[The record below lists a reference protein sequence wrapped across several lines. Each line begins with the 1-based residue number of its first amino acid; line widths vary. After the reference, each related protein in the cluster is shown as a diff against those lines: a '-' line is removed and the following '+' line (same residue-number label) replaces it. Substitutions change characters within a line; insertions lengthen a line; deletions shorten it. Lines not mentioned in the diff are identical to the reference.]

1 MAKNKKYTSVEN
13 SDGTTTNTFE
23 KKRKLGKNK
32 GEVKKRVTSKVKK
45 NKSGETRGLA
55 SVTQKYN
62 KKGELKKEKGSGNN
76 TELASLRESVKKND
90 KIASPAT
97 KRANLG
103 GKPKKMRTSN
113 MSKANLILNTPNN
126 VFKPIVA
133 KTDYDYKFEK
143 EGPMPNM
150 AAQMKNK
157 AMTADAKAAQMKF
170 DSSTF
175 EGIESLYT
183 GGRVGGQVGQESQKS
198 NTAPDLM
205 RDVNRIK
212 QRVKPSN
219 FHTSGSPEFLTSAE
233 SGERLNTTT
242 GGIDEGNF
250 GPITTN
256 IPEKS
261 KVTAIEGSSN
271 YEPGEEFYINPT
283 KMSGKHPSQ
292 MRMGSM
298 VQKVATYKMPN
309 VKAAQ
314 KKNYK
319 Y

>member
-1 MAKNKKYTSVEN
+1 
-13 SDGTTTNTFE
+13 
-23 KKRKLGKNK
+23 
-32 GEVKKRVTSKVKK
+32 
-45 NKSGETRGLA
+45 
-55 SVTQKYN
+55 
-62 KKGELKKEKGSGNN
+62 
-76 TELASLRESVKKND
+76 
-90 KIASPAT
+90 
-97 KRANLG
+97 
-103 GKPKKMRTSN
+103 MRTSN
-113 MSKANLILNTPNN
+113 MSKASLILNTPKD

-198 NTAPDLM
+198 NTAPNLT

-233 SGERLNTTT
+233 SGEKLNTTT

-319 Y
+319 

>member
-1 MAKNKKYTSVEN
+1 MAINDIDVPKPSGKTTIKKKAIEASRN
-13 SDGTTTNTFE
+13 SKSEMTPE
-23 KKRKLGKNK
+23 EIAAAKAKAAAKKA
-32 GEVKKRVTSKVKK
+32 KKTAKK
-45 NKSGETRGLA
+45 TA
-55 SVTQKYN
+55 
-62 KKGELKKEKGSGNN
+62 KKEKK
-76 TELASLRESVKKND
+76 LARKN
-90 KIASPAT
+90 SPAT
-97 KRANLG
+97 KRANVG
-103 GKPKKMRTSN
+103 EKPKKMRTSN
-113 MSKANLILNTPNN
+113 MSKASLILNTPKD

-198 NTAPDLM
+198 NTAPNLT

-233 SGERLNTTT
+233 SGEKLNTTT

-319 Y
+319 

>member
-1 MAKNKKYTSVEN
+1 MAIKDIDVPKPSGKTTIKKKAIEASRN
-13 SDGTTTNTFE
+13 SKSEMTPE
-23 KKRKLGKNK
+23 EIAAAKAKAAAKKA
-32 GEVKKRVTSKVKK
+32 KKTAKK
-45 NKSGETRGLA
+45 NA
-55 SVTQKYN
+55 
-62 KKGELKKEKGSGNN
+62 KKEKK
-76 TELASLRESVKKND
+76 LARKN
-90 KIASPAT
+90 SPAT
-97 KRANLG
+97 KRANVG
-103 GKPKKMRTSN
+103 EKPKKMRTSN
-113 MSKANLILNTPNN
+113 MSKASLILNTPKD

-233 SGERLNTTT
+233 SGEKLNTTT

-261 KVTAIEGSSN
+261 KVTAIEGSAN

-319 Y
+319 

>member
-1 MAKNKKYTSVEN
+1 MAIKDIDVPKPSGKTTIKKKAIEASRN
-13 SDGTTTNTFE
+13 SKSEMTPE
-23 KKRKLGKNK
+23 EIAAAKAKAAAKKA
-32 GEVKKRVTSKVKK
+32 KKTAKK
-45 NKSGETRGLA
+45 TA
-55 SVTQKYN
+55 
-62 KKGELKKEKGSGNN
+62 KKEKK
-76 TELASLRESVKKND
+76 LARKN
-90 KIASPAT
+90 SPAT
-97 KRANLG
+97 KRANVG
-103 GKPKKMRTSN
+103 EKPKKMRTSN
-113 MSKANLILNTPNN
+113 MSKASLILNTPKD

-198 NTAPDLM
+198 NTAPNLT

-233 SGERLNTTT
+233 SGEKLNTTT

-319 Y
+319 

>member
-1 MAKNKKYTSVEN
+1 MAIKDIDVPKPS
-13 SDGTTTNTFE
+13 GTTTIKKKAIEASKNSKSEMTPEEIAEAKAKAAARKKAKDAKKAAIAAKKAGRKNSPATKPLKGKQKNLPEALQE
-23 KKRKLGKNK
+23 KI
-32 GEVKKRVTSKVKK
+32 
-45 NKSGETRGLA
+45 
-55 SVTQKYN
+55 
-62 KKGELKKEKGSGNN
+62 
-76 TELASLRESVKKND
+76 
-90 KIASPAT
+90 IASPAT

-103 GKPKKMRTSN
+103 EKPKKMRTSN
-113 MSKANLILNTPNN
+113 MSKASLILNTPKD

-175 EGIESLYT
+175 KGIESLYT
-183 GGRVGGQVGQESQKS
+183 GGRVGGEVGQESQKS

-219 FHTSGSPEFLTSAE
+219 FHTSGSPEFLTSTE
-233 SGERLNTTT
+233 SGERINTTT

-261 KVTAIEGSSN
+261 KVTAIEGSAN

>member
-1 MAKNKKYTSVEN
+1 MAIKDIDVPKPSGKTTIKKKAIEASRN
-13 SDGTTTNTFE
+13 SKSEMTPE
-23 KKRKLGKNK
+23 EIAAAKAKAAAKKA
-32 GEVKKRVTSKVKK
+32 KKTAKK
-45 NKSGETRGLA
+45 TA
-55 SVTQKYN
+55 
-62 KKGELKKEKGSGNN
+62 KKEKK
-76 TELASLRESVKKND
+76 LARKN
-90 KIASPAT
+90 SPAT
-97 KRANLG
+97 KRANVG
-103 GKPKKMRTSN
+103 EKPKKMRTSN
-113 MSKANLILNTPNN
+113 MSKASLILNTPKD

-198 NTAPDLM
+198 NTAPNLT

-233 SGERLNTTT
+233 SREKLNTTT

-319 Y
+319 

>member
-1 MAKNKKYTSVEN
+1 MAIKDIDVPKPS
-13 SDGTTTNTFE
+13 GTTTIKKKAIEASKNSKSEMTPEEIAEAKAKVAARKKAKDAKKADIAAKKAGRKNSPATKPLKGGQKNLPEALQE
-23 KKRKLGKNK
+23 KI
-32 GEVKKRVTSKVKK
+32 
-45 NKSGETRGLA
+45 
-55 SVTQKYN
+55 
-62 KKGELKKEKGSGNN
+62 
-76 TELASLRESVKKND
+76 
-90 KIASPAT
+90 IASPAT

-103 GKPKKMRTSN
+103 EKPKKMRTSN
-113 MSKANLILNTPNN
+113 MSKASLILNTPKD

-175 EGIESLYT
+175 KGIESLYT
-183 GGRVGGQVGQESQKS
+183 GGRVGGEVGQESQKS

-219 FHTSGSPEFLTSAE
+219 FHTSGGPEFLTSAE
-233 SGERLNTTT
+233 SGERINTTT

-261 KVTAIEGSSN
+261 KVTAIEGSAN